1 MTSAA
6 DSVRRLR
13 CGTSNRLPR
22 MRVLNEVI
30 VMEAGI
36 KYRVTTDTG
45 EVFTGTFN
53 GSWPGSS
60 GDGRSFLD
68 VVVGDEASVRVD
80 SMSLYISEIRTAEP
94 VE

>member
-1 MTSAA
+1 MSE
-6 DSVRRLR
+6 D
-13 CGTSNRLPR
+13 
-22 MRVLNEVI
+22 I

-45 EVFTGTFN
+45 DVFTGTFN
-53 GSWPGSS
+53 GTWPGSS

-68 VVVGDEASVRVD
+68 VVVGNEASVRLD
-80 SMSLYISEIRTAEP
+80 SMSVYISEIRSAEP

>member
-1 MTSAA
+1 MSE
-6 DSVRRLR
+6 D
-13 CGTSNRLPR
+13 
-22 MRVLNEVI
+22 I
-30 VMEAGI
+30 VMEAGVR
-36 KYRVTTDTG
+36 YQVTPDSG

-53 GSWPGSS
+53 GPWPGSG

-68 VVVGDEASVRVD
+68 VMIGDGASVRVD

>member
-1 MTSAA
+1 MSEA
-6 DSVRRLR
+6 
-13 CGTSNRLPR
+13 
-22 MRVLNEVI
+22 I
-30 VMEAGI
+30 VMEVGI

-53 GSWPGSS
+53 GTWPGST

-68 VVVGDEASVRVD
+68 VMMGDGASVRVA
-80 SMSLYISEIRTAEP
+80 SMALDVSEIRSVEP

>member
-1 MTSAA
+1 
-6 DSVRRLR
+6 
-13 CGTSNRLPR
+13 
-22 MRVLNEVI
+22 MRILNEVI

-60 GDGRSFLD
+60 GDGRSFLN

-80 SMSLYISEIRTAEP
+80 SMSLYISEIRTAKP